1 MKYFIEN
8 HYFVLVPLLITA
20 LTQILKLSID
30 KIHGNVNLKNIWI
43 SYGGMPSA
51 HTAFAVSVTTLIGI
65 QEGTTSP
72 LFAVAFIFTIL
83 IMRDA
88 ISFRN
93 IIGMQGKTLNT
104 LMKTLSNNEQ
114 KKLPHFSERLG
125 HSVTEV
131 VVGALFG
138 VAMTSLFYF
147 FFHV

>member
-8 HYFVLVPLLITA
+8 HYFVLVPLLISA

-30 KIHGNVNLKNIWI
+30 TIHGNVNLKNIWI

-51 HTAFAVSVTTLIGI
+51 HTAFAVSATTLVGL
-65 QEGTTSP
+65 QEGTSSS

-93 IIGMQGKTLNT
+93 IIGMQGKTLNV
-104 LMKTLSNNEQ
+104 LVSKLSNNEQ
-114 KKLPHFSERLG
+114 KNLPRFSERLG

-131 VVGALFG
+131 VVGALWG
-138 VAMTSLFYF
+138 IAMTYLFYF
-147 FFHV
+147 FL